1 MCCKNK
7 FKDNDMKKNLKEKKK
22 LDKYLANREKTKKYE
37 LLVFKKN
44 NFKSEIYIL
53 LAILWYLYFIYILI
67 LGNNITDISEKQRE
81 HKIISDIGKIILA
94 FMPIVISIIHYNRSE
109 KNKNNDERIKY
120 NPIYLIETNRNIH
133 TVEQQKINKK
143 QIKIRVL
150 FKEKTASIRNV
161 KVYKY
166 SNDYILKQINSLSL
180 LSYCEIVCDSSI
192 NENIFIVADTINNE
206 RVYTLISGENVVH
219 AIDSSNN
226 VYPDF
231 RYTKLYLQDPIS
243 KLKIHYME
251 KTIKELLYKNNF
263 E

>member
-53 LAILWYLYFIYILI
+53 LAILWYLFFIYILI
-67 LGNNITDISEKQRE
+67 LGNNITEKQIE
-81 HKIISDIGKIILA
+81 LKIFLGIVKIILA
-94 FMPIVISIIHYNRSE
+94 FMPIVISIIQYIRTE
-109 KNKNNDERIKY
+109 KNKNYDETIKY
-120 NPIYLIETNRNIH
+120 NPIYLIETNKNIH

-192 NENIFIVADTINNE
+192 NENIFIVADTINND

-251 KTIKELLYKNNF
+251 KTIKELLYKINF